1 MLPHVN
7 DPFKGPEWGSDDA
20 SIWREFLKTST
31 GKKLVHRLRNDR
43 PDLSTESTEKASL
56 AGAAVLG
63 YEEAVSNLFEYT
75 ISVAEESDKS
85 ERYPGLHRDEL
96 FGPDLQPEHFQLPPG
111 VVQLPPGAIP
121 NPTASFDGAV
131 DPNKS

>member
-1 MLPHVN
+1 MLPQIN

-43 PDLSTESTEKASL
+43 PDVSVESAEKASL
-56 AGAAVLG
+56 TGAVVRG

-75 ISVAEESDKS
+75 ISVAEETDRS
-85 ERYPGLHRDEL
+85 ERYPGLDRNEL
-96 FGPDLQPEHFQLPPG
+96 FGPDLQPEHFQLPTN
-111 VVQLPPGAIP
+111 VVHLPVPPPQAGAI
-121 NPTASFDGAV
+121 